1 MKEKTMDNETVFQ
14 EYAEL
19 ARRIKAGDNS
29 AFAQMYQKSA
39 RLVYGTCYG
48 VLRNEED
55 AADAMQD
62 TYITCYQKIG
72 TLTDDRM
79 LLGWLK
85 RIAASK
91 SIDLYRKNHGDL
103 SYDDSIGSEEST
115 YDADLEDLPDTL
127 ILRESDREIFR
138 EILKNSLSEVQYQT
152 ILLYYFSE
160 LPVEAI
166 AEIMHCPVGTV
177 KTRLMNARV
186 KIKAGVE
193 MYENKSGDKI
203 KVAMTMPFLTR
214 FFVEEANRLT
224 IPMLDPVSII
234 SSGAAG
240 GAVAGKASAGKA
252 AIEKGAVEGKTAAG
266 RTAVGKAAAAGKTAG
281 KAAGKSTSFFSTAV
295 GKVVICLWIGVFL
308 LTGSIIV
315 KLMMDRNQKKNNDPE
330 KNGNGK
336 ISVMMTDEGDGK
348 KDTSDMKSAPVTS
361 DESST
366 PADPSVSASEEPG
379 SSAETEVTSDPTA
392 TPDPTESE
400 EPVEYVSLKEICSG
414 KRVIMD
420 KYRQNDIWDPDP
432 NRDGVYIPWGVY
444 IFPEC
449 EITVTGWEDN
459 PLYGQITD
467 NQMEKIP
474 EYSVKYP
481 VKDTGDGY
489 VFKCSICFAD
499 SIGDDGTSH
508 SGMKYTLLS
517 EEWSDPNESNP
528 HAFYTYEREDGKIYK
543 IGYVLSQSGNFP
555 YDENHNVAMAVM
567 TNIYVYI
574 SYEDAGDLYDAFIGP
589 ALDGTI
595 NQKQYNL
602 PNCYK
607 VKSGRDGLIV
617 DGGPYSDF
625 RRNYPAEGH
634 WIEKEDYIPELYV
647 VQDEYVSDPFDHT
660 VEVFFDVP
668 VTLIDETK
676 H

>member
-1 MKEKTMDNETVFQ
+1 MDNGAVFQ
-14 EYAEL
+14 EYTEL

-29 AFAQMYQKSA
+29 AFAEMYQKSA

-79 LLGWLK
+79 FLGWLK

-103 SYDDSIGSEEST
+103 SYDDSIGSEESS

-224 IPMLDPVSII
+224 IPMIDPMSII

-240 GAVAGKASAGKA
+240 GAAAGKASAGKA
-252 AIEKGAVEGKTAAG
+252 AIENGASAGKAAAGKTAAS
-266 RTAVGKAAAAGKTAG
+266 GKTAAAGKTAG
-281 KAAGKSTSFFSTAV
+281 KAAGKSASFFSTTV

-308 LTGSIIV
+308 LTGSIVV
-315 KLMMDRNQKKNNDPE
+315 KLMMDRNQNKKDEPE

-336 ISVMMTDEGDGK
+336 ISAMMTDEGDGK
-348 KDTSDMKSAPVTS
+348 NDTSDMKSASVTS

-366 PADPSVSASEEPG
+366 PADPSASTSEEPG

-392 TPDPTESE
+392 APDPTESE

-420 KYRQNDIWDPDP
+420 KYRQNDIWNPDS
-432 NRDGVYIPWGVY
+432 NISSVNIPWGVY

-499 SIGDDGTSH
+499 SIGDDGTSQ

-543 IGYVLSQSGNFP
+543 IGYVLSPSGNFP

-567 TNIYVYI
+567 TNVYVYV

-607 VKSGRDGLIV
+607 VKPGRDGLIV

-634 WIEKEDYIPELYV
+634 WIDKKDHIPELYV
-647 VQDEYVSDPFDHT
+647 VQNEYVSDPFDHT

-668 VTLIDETK
+668 VTLIDKTK
-676 H
+676 E

>member
-1 MKEKTMDNETVFQ
+1 
-14 EYAEL
+14 
-19 ARRIKAGDNS
+19 
-29 AFAQMYQKSA
+29 
-39 RLVYGTCYG
+39 
-48 VLRNEED
+48 
-55 AADAMQD
+55 
-62 TYITCYQKIG
+62 
-72 TLTDDRM
+72 
-79 LLGWLK
+79 
-85 RIAASK
+85 
-91 SIDLYRKNHGDL
+91 
-103 SYDDSIGSEEST
+103 
-115 YDADLEDLPDTL
+115 
-127 ILRESDREIFR
+127 
-138 EILKNSLSEVQYQT
+138 
-152 ILLYYFSE
+152 
-160 LPVEAI
+160 
-166 AEIMHCPVGTV
+166 
-177 KTRLMNARV
+177 
-186 KIKAGVE
+186 
-193 MYENKSGDKI
+193 
-203 KVAMTMPFLTR
+203 
-214 FFVEEANRLT
+214 
-224 IPMLDPVSII
+224 
-234 SSGAAG
+234 
-240 GAVAGKASAGKA
+240 
-252 AIEKGAVEGKTAAG
+252 
-266 RTAVGKAAAAGKTAG
+266 
-281 KAAGKSTSFFSTAV
+281 
-295 GKVVICLWIGVFL
+295 
-308 LTGSIIV
+308 
-315 KLMMDRNQKKNNDPE
+315 MDRNQNKKNDPE

-336 ISVMMTDEGDGK
+336 ISAMMTDEGDGK

-366 PADPSVSASEEPG
+366 PADPSASVSEEPG
-379 SSAETEVTSDPTA
+379 SRAETEVTSDPTA
-392 TPDPTESE
+392 TTDPKESE

-449 EITVTGWEDN
+449 EITVTGWKDN

-499 SIGDDGTSH
+499 SIGDDGTSQ

-607 VKSGRDGLIV
+607 VKPGRDGLIV

-668 VTLIDETK
+668 ATLIDETK